1 MSELTIQC
9 GDLFV
14 ANYTARNGNDYP
26 ILEDL
31 QLVADIGEAAV
42 YDNDADMR
50 ASLHQTVAMLRSYQL
65 PAQLV
70 QLVSFAPSAIVTT
83 PDAPV

>member
-31 QLVADIGEAAV
+31 QLVADINEAAV
-42 YDNDADMR
+42 YDDDAGMR
-50 ASLHQTVAMLRSYQL
+50 ESLRKTVTMLRTYQL

-70 QLVSFAPSAIVTT
+70 ELPSTNPTRDVANH
-83 PDAPV
+83 DSD